1 MIVIS
6 IFLADNHNTEYLNI
20 IILQETINLNLNKLN
35 FNINNEK
42 QNIEKS
48 IYQDYLDTRILNL
61 IKII

>member
-42 QNIEKS
+42 HNIEKS